1 MHEISEMVEL
11 TDAELDAVAAGIDDI
26 TIDKINVQ
34 GNLVGIGFLAVEALT
49 VNVG

>member
-1 MHEISEMVEL
+1 MDEISEMIEL

-26 TIDKINVQ
+26 AIAEINVTQ
-34 GNLVGIGFLAVEALT
+34 NAVGIGFLAVEALT